1 MKLPEKEKAAQRA
14 AFRAMS
20 PGKKAE
26 HIFTYY
32 KWPIL
37 LGLIALAVLGSVVR
51 RELTR
56 KEPILSVAFVNV
68 SFGDGLE
75 TGLSEGYLHYI
86 GADPGKTEVTFNR
99 GLYLSDD
106 ADVLNHEYAYASQI
120 KIMGALTAESLDLMV
135 MNREAWD
142 FASRRGYLMELTSL
156 LDEMDPRTRDALAPL
171 LAENEVIV
179 SDNTL
184 DYLLGEAEAK
194 ERVTRQVPNALA
206 VHSLRLFREAAPDGE
221 LYLAAAANSARREEI
236 QRYLQYLV
244 EE

>member
-20 PGKKAE
+20 PWKKAE

-37 LGLIALAVLGSVVR
+37 LGLVALAVLGSVAR
-51 RELTR
+51 RELTK

-68 SFGDGLE
+68 SFGDELEKGLTE
-75 TGLSEGYLHYI
+75 DYLYSI
-86 GADPGKTEVTFNR
+86 GADPRKTEVALIR

-106 ADVLNHEYAYASQI
+106 ADLLNHEYAYASQM
-120 KIMGALTAESLDLMV
+120 KVMGALTAESLDLLV

-142 FASRRGYLMELTSL
+142 YASRRGYLMELSPL
-156 LDEMDPRTRDALAPL
+156 LETADPQTREALAPL
-171 LAENEVIV
+171 LVENEVIV

-184 DYLLGEAEAK
+184 DYLLGEAEAE
-194 ERVTRQVPNALA
+194 ERVIQTVPNALTA
-206 VHSLRLFREAAPDGE
+206 NSLRLFRDAAPDGE
-221 LYLAAAANSARREEI
+221 LYLAVVANSPRPEEAL
-236 QRYLQYLV
+236 RFFQYLA